1 MMARSTTRSNQ
12 RPDTLM
18 QDRSPPARQNL
29 LATHG
34 RTIHWVRLRRTQYEH
49 MFSAL
54 LSNSDI
60 ARCSRHVSKV
70 ANSRHRAVP
79 MNRPGPPN
87 GASSGRLHAIQLLV
101 GIQQRRR
108 HCEAEYLRDPL
119 PTFNNIA
126 ASRLLSRDLLQCVEA
141 CLLLGGQ
148 AGVEVVQRGLL

>member
-1 MMARSTTRSNQ
+1 MRTTGPHVRSARDLTTPTPWGFAYGRFGSKSDLDARSSNVCFNPTNRHHQ
-12 RPDTLM
+12 LEERRP
-18 QDRSPPARQNL
+18 
-29 LATHG
+29 
-34 RTIHWVRLRRTQYEH
+34 
-49 MFSAL
+49 
-54 LSNSDI
+54 
-60 ARCSRHVSKV
+60 KV
-70 ANSRHRAVP
+70 PNSRHRAVP

-108 HCEAEYLRDPL
+108 NCEAEYLRDPL

-148 AGVEVVQRGLL
+148 AGVE